1 MRIVTFVLLVLIA
14 YCAAPHAASAEQPN
28 GCKQCSDQRRT
39 CMSSYSAKTCQTEYD
54 RCMKD
59 CRQK

>member
-1 MRIVTFVLLVLIA
+1 VLLVLIA

-54 RCMKD
+54 RCVKD